1 MTNDNN
7 TQIFYFLSAA
17 IASSILGGVFLPSFG
32 NILEPYI
39 LLWLG
44 LLLFFNLIH
53 LNTSELFFTFKRTR
67 VLLLLS
73 LFKLIV
79 IPIIIYIVGNYIEFP
94 KPSKEILLS
103 MFLLSGISTGLG
115 SPFVTNFV
123 SGQLPIVVGLIITTS
138 LSVPFILPAL
148 VYILFNSQFSIPLE
162 NMIVLLSIAL
172 FIPLIASNL
181 IRKYFPIAI
190 TKIAKRN
197 LLFSIIFIFLMNYAV
212 FAKYSSFFFHNLNFV
227 LDNILI
233 AFVLFTFY
241 GFVGYFFAKVIGLDK
256 KERISIFIAMSYVNN
271 MLVVVLAQ
279 QFFNTQ
285 VAALSAF
292 YNIPYYLGILL
303 LHKAISSKISITK

>member
-1 MTNDNN
+1 
-7 TQIFYFLSAA
+7 
-17 IASSILGGVFLPSFG
+17 
-32 NILEPYI
+32 
-39 LLWLG
+39 
-44 LLLFFNLIH
+44 
-53 LNTSELFFTFKRTR
+53 
-67 VLLLLS
+67 
-73 LFKLIV
+73 KLIV
-79 IPIIIYIVGNYIEFP
+79 IPIVIYIVGNYIEFP
-94 KPSKEILLS
+94 KPSKEVLLS

-123 SGQLPIVVGLIITTS
+123 SGKLPIVVGLIITTS

-303 LHKAISSKISITK
+303 LHKAISAKISITK